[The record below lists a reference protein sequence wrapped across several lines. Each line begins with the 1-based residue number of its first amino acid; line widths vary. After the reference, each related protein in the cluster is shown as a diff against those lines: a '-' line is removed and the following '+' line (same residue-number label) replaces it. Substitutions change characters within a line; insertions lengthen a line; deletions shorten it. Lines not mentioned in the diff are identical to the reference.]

1 MKKQVLTK
9 EKIKNEVRYQ
19 ALREIVMGMVIP
31 ILILVLIFILKLLD
45 SDLVTSGAISSD
57 KFGLTAIIILLS
69 ILFLIF
75 VFVIVKNLNQIF
87 SVQNNKFQIVKDRL
101 INSKSGVGPVPSTTI
116 TFYRPYKLYFSA
128 NKRKYNIPSGKNYK
142 WSKEFCMQDYN
153 VFNSSTI
160 GDEFYLVIINN
171 KTIASVYNTKF
182 FDFDK
187 FNV

>member
-116 TFYRPYKLYFSA
+116 TFYQPYKLYFSA

>member
-1 MKKQVLTK
+1 MKREEKKEVLTK

-87 SVQNNKFQIVKDRL
+87 
-101 INSKSGVGPVPSTTI
+101 
-116 TFYRPYKLYFSA
+116 
-128 NKRKYNIPSGKNYK
+128 
-142 WSKEFCMQDYN
+142 
-153 VFNSSTI
+153 
-160 GDEFYLVIINN
+160 
-171 KTIASVYNTKF
+171 IAMRM
-182 FDFDK
+182 FDC
-187 FNV
+187 